1 MSDNATN
8 TAVEKDI
15 ETVASNETVV
25 DVPIDQGTNDNTV
38 SMEPT
43 YEQADVQ
50 EEEPKKKVSLKDIL
64 LFAQNNI
71 FTPKVCNII
80 LLSLGI
86 IITALCM
93 VQMVFWGL
101 SIKDTYLNYWETI
114 KTLDFINIGVMVFMV
129 LFVLV
134 LLVNIIKGI
143 VSLIKKGH
151 ETRFETVSTLFAFC
165 IFSMFVTKLFDGYNL
180 LISNF
185 SFSPILK
192 ILIILTIVYAFVRLF
207 VKDFAARICPLAFSC
222 GAIVLAIVMFSQDIG
237 NFATYTIDGATSF
250 NLADLNIYKYMQ
262 SAIGFGTNAET
273 TSGIDSLFFEYG
285 NVINFSGIDLDETI
299 VVILL
304 QFVPVMV
311 ANILPYAAISLLGY
325 LIYGLVGR
333 NYSQYYNLQSCK
345 KISITMLVV
354 SVFSLA
360 ATIGLHFICKAT
372 NLCPL
377 AVQVNYANAI
387 VTILLCVVMIVVTS
401 LPWKIYN
408 VIYKHR
414 YAAYQK
420 SEGGN

>member
-1 MSDNATN
+1 
-8 TAVEKDI
+8 
-15 ETVASNETVV
+15 
-25 DVPIDQGTNDNTV
+25 
-38 SMEPT
+38 
-43 YEQADVQ
+43 
-50 EEEPKKKVSLKDIL
+50 
-64 LFAQNNI
+64 
-71 FTPKVCNII
+71 
-80 LLSLGI
+80 
-86 IITALCM
+86 
-93 VQMVFWGL
+93 
-101 SIKDTYLNYWETI
+101 
-114 KTLDFINIGVMVFMV
+114 
-129 LFVLV
+129 
-134 LLVNIIKGI
+134 
-143 VSLIKKGH
+143 
-151 ETRFETVSTLFAFC
+151 
-165 IFSMFVTKLFDGYNL
+165 
-180 LISNF
+180 
-185 SFSPILK
+185 
-192 ILIILTIVYAFVRLF
+192 
-207 VKDFAARICPLAFSC
+207 
-222 GAIVLAIVMFSQDIG
+222 MFSQDIG
-237 NFATYTIDGATSF
+237 NFATYTIDGTTSF
-250 NLADLNIYKYMQ
+250 NLADLNVYKYMQ
-262 SAIGFGTNAET
+262 SAIGFGTTAEA

-304 QFVPVMV
+304 QFVPIMV

-333 NYSQYYNLQSCK
+333 NYTQYYNLQSCK
-345 KISITMLVV
+345 KISVTMLVV

>member
-1 MSDNATN
+1 MSDNATDA
-8 TAVEKDI
+8 AVEKDI
-15 ETVASNETVV
+15 ETVSSDEKVV
-25 DVPIDQGTNDNTV
+25 DVHMDQGTNDDTV
-38 SMEPT
+38 NMEPT
-43 YEQADVQ
+43 CKQADVQ
-50 EEEPKKKVSLKDIL
+50 EDKPQKEVSLKDIL

-93 VQMVFWGL
+93 IQMVFWGL
-101 SIKDTYLNYWETI
+101 SIKNTYSNYWESI

-134 LLVNIIKGI
+134 LLVNIIIGI

-151 ETRFETVSTLFAFC
+151 ETRFETVSTMFAFS
-165 IFSMFVTKLFDGYNL
+165 IFSMFVTKLFDGHDL
-180 LISNF
+180 LISNV

-207 VKDFAARICPLAFSC
+207 VKDFAARICPFAFSC
-222 GAIVLAIVMFSQDIG
+222 GAIVLAIVMFSQDVG
-237 NFATYTIDGATSF
+237 NFATYTIDDSVRF
-250 NLADLNIYKYMQ
+250 NLVDLNIYKYMQ
-262 SAIGFGTNAET
+262 SAIGFETSAEA

-285 NVINFSGIDLDETI
+285 NEIKLSGIDLDETI

-304 QFVPVMV
+304 QFVPIMV
-311 ANILPYAAISLLGY
+311 ANVLPYAAISLLGY
-325 LIYGLVGR
+325 LIYGLVGS
-333 NYSQYYNLQSCK
+333 NYTQYYNLQFCK
-345 KISITMLVV
+345 KISVTMLVV
-354 SVFSLA
+354 SVLSLI
-360 ATIGLHFICKAT
+360 ATIGLHLICKAT
-372 NLCPL
+372 NLCSI

-387 VTILLCVVMIVVTS
+387 ATILICVLLIVVTF

-420 SEGGN
+420 SKGGN